1 MARIRVNTTKMEIV
15 QVATKMFLE
24 KGYTSTSIKSICDE
38 LQISTGNLTFYFPTK
53 EHILAELVE
62 MLCNFQRK
70 IMYDI
75 VKEGNTS
82 LAALCLELATMAAMC
97 EEDEILKDFFL
108 SSYSH
113 PLTLE
118 IIRKNDAER
127 AQMVFKE
134 YCPDW
139 DEQDYVEAEI
149 LVSGIEYA
157 TLMTTDDS
165 LPLEVRISG
174 ALNNIMTTYNVPEE
188 VRKAKIAKI
197 LSLDYHEIGRRIVI
211 EFKEYV
217 NKVNKNAFE
226 ELLHK

>member
-24 KGYTSTSIKSICDE
+24 KGFSSTSIKAICDE

-70 IMYDI
+70 IMHD
-75 VKEGNTS
+75 VVQEGNTS

-113 PLTLE
+113 PSTLE
-118 IIRKNDAER
+118 IIRKYDTER
-127 AQMVFKE
+127 AKTVFNE

-149 LVSGIEYA
+149 LVSGIEYGV
-157 TLMTTDDS
+157 LMTTGDS
-165 LPLEVRISG
+165 VPLDMRISG
-174 ALNNIMTTYNVPEE
+174 ALNNIMMTYNVPEDI
-188 VRKAKIAKI
+188 RKAKISKI
-197 LSLDYHEIGRRIVI
+197 LALDYHQIGRRIVI
-211 EFKEYV
+211 ELKEYV
-217 NKVNKNAFE
+217 NNVNKNAFE